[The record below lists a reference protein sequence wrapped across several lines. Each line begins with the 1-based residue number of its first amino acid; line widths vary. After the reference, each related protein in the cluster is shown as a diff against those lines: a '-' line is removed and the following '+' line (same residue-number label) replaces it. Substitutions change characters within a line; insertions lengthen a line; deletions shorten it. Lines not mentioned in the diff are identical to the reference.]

1 MDIRLED
8 AGVDALKAIFL
19 IVLQL
24 LPDFQEKNVG
34 FKRFSD
40 ILKDL
45 ERRDVL
51 KLEMDD
57 QKNMLVK
64 ML

>member
-1 MDIRLED
+1 MTSLYPDFSE
-8 AGVDALKAIFL
+8 KAI
-19 IVLQL
+19 
-24 LPDFQEKNVG
+24 G